1 MTMRAELIKTVQKIA
16 ERGKGILAADESSST
31 IKKRFD
37 SIHLESTEE
46 NRRAY
51 RDLLFTTPGIGDYVS
66 GVIFYEETLYQKT
79 ADGVPFPKYL
89 ASQGV
94 ITGIKVDQG
103 LIDLALTDG
112 EKTTQGL
119 DGLPE
124 RLAEYKTA
132 GAKFTKWRAVYNISN
147 VKPSV
152 AAVRANAEL
161 LARYAAI
168 CQAQGI
174 VPIVEPE
181 VLINGDHTLER
192 CEIVTEE
199 VLNEVF
205 ASLRK
210 HNVLLEGMIL
220 KPSMVIAG
228 DKCAKQATPHEV
240 AQATVRALKR
250 TVPAAVP
257 TINFLSG
264 GQTPEQSTIHLDLM
278 NKLGPLPWNLSF
290 SYGRALQEPSLNA
303 WLGKTSNVPTAQ
315 KAFQKRIKLNGAASL
330 GEYSESM
337 EREAVTA

>member
-1 MTMRAELIKTVQKIA
+1 MTIKAELIKTVQKIA
-16 ERGKGILAADESSST
+16 EKGKGILAADESSST

-37 SIHLESTEE
+37 SINLASTEE

-51 RDLLFTTPGIGDYVS
+51 RDLLLTTPGIGNYIS

-79 ADGVPFPKYL
+79 ADGTLFTKYL
-89 ASQGV
+89 ESQGV
-94 ITGIKVDQG
+94 VPGIKVDLG
-103 LIDLALTDG
+103 LIDLALTDK

-124 RLAEYKTA
+124 RLAEYKAA
-132 GAKFTKWRAVYNISN
+132 GARFAKWRCVYNISD
-147 VKPSV
+147 VKPSA

-168 CQAQGI
+168 CQTQGI

-181 VLINGDHTLER
+181 VLINGNHTLAR
-192 CEIVTEE
+192 CETVTED
-199 VLNEVF
+199 VLNKVF
-205 ASLRK
+205 SSLRK
-210 HNVLLEGMIL
+210 HEVLLEGIIL
-220 KPSMVIAG
+220 KPSMIISG
-228 DKCAKQATPHEV
+228 DTCAKQATPQEV
-240 AQATVRALKR
+240 AEATVRVLKR

-264 GQTPEQSTIHLDLM
+264 EQTPEQSTLHLDLM

-290 SYGRALQEPSLNA
+290 SYGRALQEPSLNT
-303 WLGKTSNVPTAQ
+303 WQGKAANVPTAQ
-315 KAFQKRIKLNGAASL
+315 KAFQKRMRLNSAASL

-337 EREAVTA
+337 ERGAVTA